1 MSWTQIAVD
10 FFVHL
15 APFTRFVLWLLFFL
29 LLPLICERCRIP
41 GVLGFLVVGFLL
53 GPAGFNLLQP
63 EMPIAELASELG
75 VALLLFFIGYE
86 IDFALLKR
94 ARVQVLVFGV
104 LTFGGAFA
112 LGFGVARAC
121 GYGANASLLIGSLIA
136 SHTLL
141 AYPVV
146 KQFGLT
152 QRVSVTVA
160 SGATVITDVAAM
172 LVLAVCLVTHENGFS
187 VAAIELQLLQIAV
200 FIPLV
205 VVGGPW
211 ILRHVLQRMRRDE
224 SRIIVF
230 FLAVA
235 CATQMAKLFGL
246 DGIVGAFLAGI
257 AVRQAVPQSR
267 NAGVMKLISDTFL
280 IPAFFMTTGMM
291 LHPVDALMTF
301 VNQPVLAFG
310 LLFALVM
317 GKAVAA
323 AALGLLFRY
332 PAAEAGLVWSL
343 TLPQVAATLA
353 AATVAY
359 RTLNA
364 QGEPLIDTPVLNVV
378 LMLVVLT
385 SLVAPLLTQRYARR
399 LADKEPPPA
408 AMPAPPVETAGP

>member
-1 MSWTQIAVD
+1 
-10 FFVHL
+10 
-15 APFTRFVLWLLFFL
+15 
-29 LLPLICERCRIP
+29 
-41 GVLGFLVVGFLL
+41 
-53 GPAGFNLLQP
+53 
-63 EMPIAELASELG
+63 
-75 VALLLFFIGYE
+75 
-86 IDFALLKR
+86 
-94 ARVQVLVFGV
+94 
-104 LTFGGAFA
+104 
-112 LGFGVARAC
+112 
-121 GYGANASLLIGSLIA
+121 
-136 SHTLL
+136 
-141 AYPVV
+141 
-146 KQFGLT
+146 
-152 QRVSVTVA
+152 
-160 SGATVITDVAAM
+160 
-172 LVLAVCLVTHENGFS
+172 
-187 VAAIELQLLQIAV
+187 
-200 FIPLV
+200 
-205 VVGGPW
+205 
-211 ILRHVLQRMRRDE
+211 
-224 SRIIVF
+224 
-230 FLAVA
+230 
-235 CATQMAKLFGL
+235 
-246 DGIVGAFLAGI
+246 
-257 AVRQAVPQSR
+257 VRQAVPQSR

-310 LLFALVM
+310 LLFALVI